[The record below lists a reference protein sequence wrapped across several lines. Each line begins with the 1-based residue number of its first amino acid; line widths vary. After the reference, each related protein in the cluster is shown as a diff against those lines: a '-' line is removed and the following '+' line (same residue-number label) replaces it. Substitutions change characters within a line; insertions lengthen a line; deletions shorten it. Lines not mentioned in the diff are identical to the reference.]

1 MVEDDEAQVPSFD
14 FISYC
19 KSNDSA
25 NQQGPHVDRQ
35 QTIKRFAPIHRVK
48 HGKLHDDLT
57 QIILPLKTN
66 EKMINIIGNTHKI

>member
-1 MVEDDEAQVPSFD
+1 MVEYDEAQVPSFD

-35 QTIKRFAPIHRVK
+35 QTIKRFAPNHATFCVISSRKTH
-48 HGKLHDDLT
+48 
-57 QIILPLKTN
+57 QIAR
-66 EKMINIIGNTHKI
+66 